1 MLQADRKTTV
11 TLRPHDTLKL
21 EADGLQ
27 QQKLQRMLL
36 QPATNRTLRLHF
48 AQLHELNNIRL
59 VKRHLV

>member
-11 TLRPHDTLKL
+11 TLRPHNTQMGYSNKK
-21 EADGLQ
+21 LQ
-27 QQKLQRMLL
+27 QMLL

-48 AQLHELNNIRL
+48 AQVHELNNIRL